1 MSHFSALF
9 WGIKLVLKL
18 SSGTINSKINGTPK
32 GVYMPISKLH
42 SILAVANLLA
52 YNNVWLR
59 ASKLATTK
67 KECSFEMG
75 KLTPFGVLFNLLLT
89 VHFVRISFLV
99 AGFTFKCIFFN
110 IPSLDYR
117 QLPKDYGDVRS
128 SQSPS
133 SGASFLIT
141 GVRAC
146 HVRVGP

>member
-18 SSGTINSKINGTPK
+18 SSGTINSRINGTPK

-52 YNNVWLR
+52 YNNVWLC

-75 KLTPFGVLFNLLLT
+75 KLTPFGVPFNLLLT
-89 VHFVRISFLV
+89 VHFVRITFLV
-99 AGFTFKCIFFN
+99 AGFTFKCIFSIILVLTIVSFQTTMETYVPPKV
-110 IPSLDYR
+110 IPAGL
-117 QLPKDYGDVRS
+117 RS
-128 SQSPS
+128 SSLGCGLATS
-133 SGASFLIT
+133 
-141 GVRAC
+141 
-146 HVRVGP
+146 RVGP